1 MILIIVHFV
10 RGDVMSSR
18 VERAKKISVDVG
30 ELLTRIVRADSDP
43 IEDTA
48 NYTNISIIFLREIM
62 YNTAIIADKLNDKN
76 TNRKAGDLGDEDKP
90 EKIDA

>member
-1 MILIIVHFV
+1 
-10 RGDVMSSR
+10 MSR
-18 VERAKKISVDVG
+18 YERAKKLDKIVG
-30 ELLTRIVRADSDP
+30 ELLTAISKADTDA

-48 NYTNISIIFLREIM
+48 HYTNISILFLREIM
-62 YNTAIIADKLNDKN
+62 VNTAIIADKLTDKN